1 MGNIFKGLTR
11 HYNKPRLPQRFRLN
25 DNVPLIQIR
34 AASDPNS
41 PRRRTV
47 SSFLLDRIIF
57 SPPIGQLYN
66 NFEPDA
72 QALLLEKDREI
83 QRADQNHY
91 FVLQQYEKR
100 LKVLEKKVYDL
111 ESVSSFQSTLAVTT
125 QLIVL
130 QENKLLE
137 CSIQRLRYSQGKEF
151 VFTLY
156 DLVMTLLEAAYRKL
170 EM

>member
-1 MGNIFKGLTR
+1 
-11 HYNKPRLPQRFRLN
+11 
-25 DNVPLIQIR
+25 
-34 AASDPNS
+34 
-41 PRRRTV
+41 
-47 SSFLLDRIIF
+47 
-57 SPPIGQLYN
+57 
-66 NFEPDA
+66 
-72 QALLLEKDREI
+72 
-83 QRADQNHY
+83 
-91 FVLQQYEKR
+91 VLQQYEKR

-137 CSIQRLRYSQGKEF
+137 CSIQRLCYSQGKEF